1 MSSPILY
8 FFIKKQYFYITF
20 FINYLT
26 FVTIFVI
33 LKLTLQVPALHKA
46 SGFKTSTSVEGR
58 RVCRLQYLY
67 GVTKRGRN
75 SPFYFRPNPFFIAC

>member
-33 LKLTLQVPALHKA
+33 LKLEMLVIPKQL
-46 SGFKTSTSVEGR
+46 R
-58 RVCRLQYLY
+58 REYAELD
-67 GVTKRGRN
+67 KRGRIAGD
-75 SPFYFRPNPFFIAC
+75 FFI

>member
-33 LKLTLQVPALHKA
+33 LKLEMLVIPKQL
-46 SGFKTSTSVEGR
+46 R
-58 RVCRLQYLY
+58 REYAELD
-67 GVTKRGRN
+67 KRGRIAGDF
-75 SPFYFRPNPFFIAC
+75 FYLNCQISIFDFRSFSQRF